1 MRVVVTDYGF
11 PSLDPERA
19 VLEPLGLEVAAY
31 QAKTPDDVI
40 AAARDADALLVQWAP
55 ITAEVIGTLDRCRVL
70 VRYGIGVDNVDLA
83 AAAERGLV
91 VCNVPDY
98 CLDEVADHTMA
109 LALASARQI
118 VPIDAR
124 VRSGTW
130 KISPDAPMPSF
141 RAMTFGLVGYG
152 RIAQAVA
159 ARARAFGFR
168 IATYDPFADPARLAQ
183 DGVEAMPLDR
193 LIAESDLLS
202 LHAPLTPDTKHLLNA
217 DTLATMKPTARIV
230 NTSRGGL
237 IDGVALA
244 DALARG
250 VVAGAALDVFEAEP
264 LPDDHPLRSA
274 PNAILTSHVA
284 WYSEQSLPAL
294 QRLAAEEAAR
304 VLRGES
310 PKNPVVR

>member
-11 PSLDPERA
+11 PNLDPERA
-19 VLEPLGLEVAAY
+19 VLEPLGATVDGH
-31 QAKTPDDVI
+31 QAKTAAEVI
-40 AAARDADALLVQWAP
+40 DAGRDADALLVQWAP
-55 ITAEVIGTLDRCRVL
+55 ITAEVIDALDRCRVL

-83 AAAERGLV
+83 AAAAKGLV

-109 LALASARQI
+109 LALATARQLSA
-118 VPIDAR
+118 IDAR

-130 KISPDAPMPSF
+130 KITPDAPMPSF
-141 RAMTFGLVGYG
+141 RASTFGLVGFG

-168 IATYDPFADPARLAQ
+168 IAAYDPFASPDALAAL
-183 DGVEAMPLDR
+183 GVEALPLDQ
-193 LIAESDLLS
+193 LLAEADILS
-202 LHAPLTPDTKHLLNA
+202 LHAPLTPETKHLINA
-217 DTLATMKPTARIV
+217 DSLATMKPTARIV

-237 IDGVALA
+237 IDGAALA
-244 DALARG
+244 EALANG

-274 PNAILTSHVA
+274 PNVILTSHVA

-310 PKNPVVR
+310 PKNPVRP

>member
-1 MRVVVTDYGF
+1 MRLVVTDYGF
-11 PSLDPERA
+11 PNLAPERA
-19 VLEPLGLEVAAY
+19 ALEPYGVEVVGH
-31 QAKTPDDVI
+31 QAKTADDVI
-40 AAARDADALLVQWAP
+40 AIAQDADALLVQWAP
-55 ITAEVIGTLDRCRVL
+55 VNADVIAALDRCRII
-70 VRYGIGVDNVDLA
+70 VRYGIGVDNVDIA
-83 AAAERGLV
+83 AATAKGIV

-109 LALASARQI
+109 LALATARQI

-124 VRSGTW
+124 IRAGTW
-130 KISPDAPMPSF
+130 KITPDAPMPSF
-141 RAMTFGLVGYG
+141 RASTFGLVGFG

-159 ARARAFGFR
+159 ERARGFGFR
-168 IATYDPFADPARLAQ
+168 LAAYDPFASPEALAAQ
-183 DGVEAMPLDR
+183 GVEAMPLDR
-193 LIAESDLLS
+193 LLAEADLLS

-237 IDGVALA
+237 IDGEALA
-244 DALARG
+244 DALERG

-264 LPDDHPLRSA
+264 LPDDHPLRRA

-310 PKNPVVR
+310 PKNPVRL